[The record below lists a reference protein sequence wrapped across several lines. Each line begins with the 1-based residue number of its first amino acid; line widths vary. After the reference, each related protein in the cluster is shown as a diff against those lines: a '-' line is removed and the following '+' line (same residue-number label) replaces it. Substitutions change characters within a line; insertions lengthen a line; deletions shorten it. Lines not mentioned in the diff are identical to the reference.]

1 MRVLDAGCD
10 LEAVVESGQAVVV
23 IGEGDVAGDA
33 AAALLLSDYAVLRPG
48 ATLRIDT
55 PQAWAGAL
63 WRLGPDAIRLC
74 GAPAI
79 LPAVLAF
86 SLGLCDRVGEFSL
99 AGRSE
104 AALDSAAVL
113 LSRRGGDLLER
124 AEFARLFAAGVP
136 REGLT
141 AFLEKR
147 SPRFSE

>member
-1 MRVLDAGCD
+1 MRILDAGCD
-10 LEAVVESGQAVVV
+10 LEAVVESSQAVVV
-23 IGEGDVAGDA
+23 IGEGDVAGDG

-55 PQAWAGAL
+55 PQAWAGAI

-74 GAPAI
+74 RAPAI
-79 LPAVLAF
+79 LPAALAL

-113 LSRRGGDLLER
+113 ISRRGGDRLER